1 MQENTWKKEEKK
13 IRGENK
19 KKLLPTFLNR
29 KFTAFLTRKVYYIL
43 RPMLTVY
50 VLYRKGLILL
60 C

>member
-29 KFTAFLTRKVYYIL
+29 KFTAFLTRKFYYIL
-43 RPMLTVY
+43 RSLLTFP
-50 VLYRKGLILL
+50 LIVDY
-60 C
+60 